1 MTPYFLVGGVAF
13 VIGFAAV
20 YLILGRASLE
30 RARLREV
37 TKEVAAPSEG
47 APPPKTGGI
56 AGFDADR
63 LEEVF
68 QPLRKFLGPA
78 TDARISGRMIQ
89 AGLRKPVHSDI
100 YRAAKIALPIVGA
113 AIAFLL
119 FKQNV
124 LFEAAVFA
132 AIGFL
137 VPDVYLSV
145 AISRRKERIKN
156 SVPDALDLL
165 SICVEAGLG
174 LDQAIFRVGQE
185 MRISHPDLADELSL
199 VSVEQRAG
207 KPRLDAWRHMA
218 DRTGVE
224 VVKSLT
230 NMLTQAERFGTP
242 ISRSLSAFSDD
253 LRTRRRQAAEEAAAK
268 TTIKMI
274 PVLVFF
280 IFPSMFIVILGP
292 AIILL
297 TRNLAKAFG
306 GH

>member
-1 MTPYFLVGGVAF
+1 MTPYLAVGGLAFLVA
-13 VIGFAAV
+13 FAAV
-20 YLILGRASLE
+20 YFILGRSSLE

-37 TKEVAAPSEG
+37 TKEVPATAEAG
-47 APPPKTGGI
+47 APAPKAGGF
-56 AGFDADR
+56 GLDADR

-68 QPLRKFLGPA
+68 QPLRKFLGPT
-78 TDARISGRMIQ
+78 TDARVSGRLIQ

-100 YRAAKIALPIVGA
+100 YRASKILLPIIGA
-113 AIAFLL
+113 ALGLL
-119 FKQNV
+119 LLKENR
-124 LFEAAVFA
+124 LFEAAIFG

-137 VPDVYLSV
+137 LPDVYLSV
-145 AISRRKERIKN
+145 AISQRKERIKDC
-156 SVPDALDLL
+156 VPDALDLL

-174 LDQAIFRVGQE
+174 LDQAIYRVGQE
-185 MRISHPDLADELSL
+185 MRISHPDLADELST
-199 VSVEQRAG
+199 VSLEQRAG

-224 VVKSLT
+224 VVRSLT
-230 NMLTQAERFGTP
+230 NMLSQAERFGTP

-292 AIILL
+292 ALIML
-297 TRNLAKAFG
+297 TKNLSQAFG
-306 GH
+306 GK

>member
-1 MTPYFLVGGVAF
+1 MVPYFAIGGVAF
-13 VIGFAAV
+13 LVAFAAV

-37 TKEVAAPSEG
+37 TKEVPASSEG
-47 APPPKTGGI
+47 APSPKTGGF
-56 AGFDADR
+56 AGLDAQR

-89 AGLRKPVHSDI
+89 AGFRKPVHSDI
-100 YRAAKIALPIVGA
+100 YRASKIALPIVGA

-137 VPDVYLSV
+137 APDVYLSV
-145 AISRRKERIKN
+145 SVSRRKDKIKG

-174 LDQAIFRVGQE
+174 LDQAVYRVGQE
-185 MRISHPDLADELSL
+185 MRLSHPDLSDELNL
-199 VSVEQRAG
+199 VSLEQRAG

-218 DRTGVE
+218 DRTGVD
-224 VVKSLT
+224 VVRSLT
-230 NMLTQAERFGTP
+230 NMLMQAERFGTP

-253 LRTRRRQAAEEAAAK
+253 LRTRRRQQAEEAAAK

-274 PVLVFF
+274 PALVFF
-280 IFPSMFIVILGP
+280 IFPSIFIVLLGP
-292 AIILL
+292 AIISL
-297 TRNLAKAFG
+297 TRNLSKAFG
-306 GH
+306 G